1 MVVDVGKNVYAAF
14 YGLLSGSVVYSGKT
28 IPVYSIT
35 AGKSAGD
42 TWVTIEQVEQASNSS
57 KNSSG
62 YDVSALLAVTTTTDN
77 YVMLSDVVN
86 DVLSLLYSAEEIEMD
101 GLKAYIVSEPRINEV
116 VEYSD
121 SGVFITK
128 YIRLTLY
135 VK

>member
-1 MVVDVGKNVYAAF
+1 MVVDVGKNVYEAF
-14 YGLLSGSVVYSGKT
+14 YGLLSGNVVYSGKT
-28 IPVYSIT
+28 IPVYTIT
-35 AGKSAGD
+35 AGKNADD

-62 YDVSALLAVTTTTDN
+62 YDVSALLAVTTTTEN

-116 VEYSD
+116 AEYSD

>member
-28 IPVYSIT
+28 IPVYTIT

-77 YVMLSDVVN
+77 YIMLSDVVN

-101 GLKAYIVSEPRINEV
+101 GLKAYVVSEPRINEV

>member
-28 IPVYSIT
+28 IPVYTIT

-77 YVMLSDVVN
+77 YIMLSDVVN
-86 DVLSLLYSAEEIEMD
+86 DVLSLLYSAEEIDMD
-101 GLKAYIVSEPRINEV
+101 GLKAYVVSEPRINEV

>member
-1 MVVDVGKNVYAAF
+1 MVVDVSKNVYEAI
-14 YGLLSGSVVYSGKT
+14 YGLLSGSVVYSGET
-28 IPVYSIT
+28 IPVYTIT
-35 AGKSAGD
+35 AGKNAGD

-62 YDVSALLAVTTTTDN
+62 YDVSALLAVTTTTEN

>member
-28 IPVYSIT
+28 IPVYTIT

>member
-14 YGLLSGSVVYSGKT
+14 YGLLSGNVVYSGET
-28 IPVYSIT
+28 IPVYTIM
-35 AGKSAGD
+35 AGKEVLE

>member
-1 MVVDVGKNVYAAF
+1 MVVDVSKNVYAAF
-14 YGLLSGSVVYSGKT
+14 YSLLSGNVVYSGET
-28 IPVYSIT
+28 IPVYTIT
-35 AGKSAGD
+35 AGKSADD

-62 YDVSALLAVTTTTDN
+62 YDVSALLAVTTTTEN

-86 DVLSLLYSAEEIEMD
+86 DVLSLLYSAEEIDMGE
-101 GLKAYIVSEPRINEV
+101 LKAYIVSEPRINEV
-116 VEYSD
+116 AEYSD

>member
-1 MVVDVGKNVYAAF
+1 MVADVGKNVYAAF

-28 IPVYSIT
+28 IPVYTIT

-77 YVMLSDVVN
+77 YIMLSDVVN
-86 DVLSLLYSAEEIEMD
+86 DVLSLLYSAEEIDMD
-101 GLKAYIVSEPRINEV
+101 GLKAYVVSEPRINEV

>member
-28 IPVYSIT
+28 IPVYTIT

-77 YVMLSDVVN
+77 YIMLSDVVN

-101 GLKAYIVSEPRINEV
+101 GLKAYVVSEPRINEV

-128 YIRLTLY
+128 YIRITLY

>member
-14 YGLLSGSVVYSGKT
+14 HSLLSGNVVYSGET
-28 IPVYSIT
+28 IPVYTIT
-35 AGKSAGD
+35 AGKEVLE

-101 GLKAYIVSEPRINEV
+101 GLKAYIVGEPRINEV

>member
-1 MVVDVGKNVYAAF
+1 MVADVGKNVYAAF
-14 YGLLSGSVVYSGKT
+14 YGLLGGSVVYSGKT
-28 IPVYSIT
+28 IPVYTIT

>member
-14 YGLLSGSVVYSGKT
+14 YSLLSGNVVYSGET
-28 IPVYSIT
+28 IPVYTIT
-35 AGKSAGD
+35 AGKEVLD

>member
-28 IPVYSIT
+28 IPVYTIT

-77 YVMLSDVVN
+77 YIMLSDVVN
-86 DVLSLLYSAEEIEMD
+86 DVLSLLYSAEEIDMD
-101 GLKAYIVSEPRINEV
+101 GLKAYVVSEPRINEV

-128 YIRLTLY
+128 YIRITLY

>member
-1 MVVDVGKNVYAAF
+1 MVVDVGKYVYAAF

-28 IPVYSIT
+28 IPVYTIT

>member
-28 IPVYSIT
+28 IPVYTIM
-35 AGKSAGD
+35 AGKEVLE

>member
-1 MVVDVGKNVYAAF
+1 MVVDVSKNVYEAI
-14 YGLLSGSVVYSGKT
+14 YGLLSGSVVYSGET
-28 IPVYSIT
+28 IPVYTIT
-35 AGKSAGD
+35 AGKYAGD

-62 YDVSALLAVTTTTDN
+62 YDVSALLAVTTTTEN

>member
-77 YVMLSDVVN
+77 YIMLSDVVN
-86 DVLSLLYSAEEIEMD
+86 DVLSLLYSAEEIDMD
-101 GLKAYIVSEPRINEV
+101 GLKAYVVSEPRINEV

>member
-14 YGLLSGSVVYSGKT
+14 YGLLSGSVVYSGET
-28 IPVYSIT
+28 IPVYTIT

>member
-28 IPVYSIT
+28 IPVYTIT
-35 AGKSAGD
+35 AGKNAGD

-86 DVLSLLYSAEEIEMD
+86 DVLSLLYSAEEIDMD
-101 GLKAYIVSEPRINEV
+101 GLKAYVVSEPRINEV

>member
-28 IPVYSIT
+28 IPVYTIT
-35 AGKSAGD
+35 AGKSVGD

-86 DVLSLLYSAEEIEMD
+86 DVLSLLYSAEEIDMD

>member
-1 MVVDVGKNVYAAF
+1 MVVDVSKNVYEAI
-14 YGLLSGSVVYSGKT
+14 YGLLSGSVVYSGET
-28 IPVYSIT
+28 IPVYTIT
-35 AGKSAGD
+35 AGKSADD

-62 YDVSALLAVTTTTDN
+62 YDVSALLAVTTTTEN

-86 DVLSLLYSAEEIEMD
+86 DVLSLLYSAEEIDMGE
-101 GLKAYIVSEPRINEV
+101 LKAYIVSEPRINEV
-116 VEYSD
+116 AEYSD

>member
-28 IPVYSIT
+28 IPVYTIT

-62 YDVSALLAVTTTTDN
+62 YDVSVLLSATTITED
-77 YVMLSDVVN
+77 YEMLSEVV
-86 DVLSLLYSAEEIEMD
+86 DEVLSLLYSAEEIEMD
-101 GLKAYIVSEPRINEV
+101 GLKAYIVSEPQINEV

>member
-28 IPVYSIT
+28 IPVYTIS

>member
-1 MVVDVGKNVYAAF
+1 MVVDVSKNVYEAI
-14 YGLLSGSVVYSGKT
+14 YGLLSGSVVYSGET
-28 IPVYSIT
+28 IPVYTIT
-35 AGKSAGD
+35 AGKSADD

-62 YDVSALLAVTTTTDN
+62 YDVSALLAVTTTTEN

-116 VEYSD
+116 AEYSD

>member
-1 MVVDVGKNVYAAF
+1 MVVDVSKNVYEAI
-14 YGLLSGSVVYSGKT
+14 YGLLSGSVVYSGET
-28 IPVYSIT
+28 IPVYTIT
-35 AGKSAGD
+35 AGKSADD

-101 GLKAYIVSEPRINEV
+101 GLKAHIVSEPRINEV

>member
-28 IPVYSIT
+28 IPVYTIT

-86 DVLSLLYSAEEIEMD
+86 DVLSLLYSAEEIDMGE
-101 GLKAYIVSEPRINEV
+101 LKAYIVGEPRINEV

>member
-28 IPVYSIT
+28 IPVYTIT
-35 AGKSAGD
+35 AGKSVGD

>member
-14 YGLLSGSVVYSGKT
+14 YSLLSGSVVYSGET
-28 IPVYSIT
+28 IPVYTIT
-35 AGKSAGD
+35 AGKSADD

-62 YDVSALLAVTTTTDN
+62 YDVSALLAVTTTTEN

-86 DVLSLLYSAEEIEMD
+86 DVLSLLYSAEEIDMGE
-101 GLKAYIVSEPRINEV
+101 LKAYIVSEPRINEV

>member
-28 IPVYSIT
+28 IPVYTIT

-86 DVLSLLYSAEEIEMD
+86 DVLSLLYSAEEIDMD
-101 GLKAYIVSEPRINEV
+101 GLKAYVVSEPRINEV

>member
-1 MVVDVGKNVYAAF
+1 MVADVGKNVYAAF

-28 IPVYSIT
+28 IPVYTIT

>member
-28 IPVYSIT
+28 IPVYTIT
-35 AGKSAGD
+35 AGKEVLE

>member
-28 IPVYSIT
+28 IPVYTIT

-77 YVMLSDVVN
+77 YIMLSDVVN

>member
-1 MVVDVGKNVYAAF
+1 MVVDVGKNVYEAF

-28 IPVYSIT
+28 IPVYTIT
-35 AGKSAGD
+35 AGKNADD

-57 KNSSG
+57 KNSEG
-62 YDVSALLAVTTTTDN
+62 YDVSALLAVTTTTEN

-101 GLKAYIVSEPRINEV
+101 GIKAYIVSEPRINEV

>member
-14 YGLLSGSVVYSGKT
+14 YGLLSGSVVNSGKT
-28 IPVYSIT
+28 IPVYTIT

>member
-1 MVVDVGKNVYAAF
+1 MVVDVSKNVYAAF
-14 YGLLSGSVVYSGKT
+14 YSLLSGNVVYSGET
-28 IPVYSIT
+28 IPVYTIT
-35 AGKSAGD
+35 AGKSADD

-62 YDVSALLAVTTTTDN
+62 YDVSALLAVTTTTEN

>member
-14 YGLLSGSVVYSGKT
+14 YSLLSGNVVYSGET
-28 IPVYSIT
+28 IPVYTIT
-35 AGKSAGD
+35 AGKEVLE

-57 KNSSG
+57 KNSTG
-62 YDVSALLAVTTTTDN
+62 YDVSVLLSATTTTED
-77 YVMLSDVVN
+77 YEMLSEVV
-86 DVLSLLYSAEEIEMD
+86 DEVLSLLYSAEEIDMD

>member
-1 MVVDVGKNVYAAF
+1 MVADVGKNVYAAF

-28 IPVYSIT
+28 IPVYTIT

-62 YDVSALLAVTTTTDN
+62 YDVSVLLSATTITED
-77 YVMLSDVVN
+77 YEMLSEVV
-86 DVLSLLYSAEEIEMD
+86 DEVLSLLYSAEEIEMD